1 MTVEL
6 ISSLA
11 KFQSLKN
18 EPFEIKL
25 VDAILEAKLSDVVMR
40 GKDPAGA
47 RDLYSLY
54 FQTGPVGILP
64 QGTYLLRHAKE
75 GECLIFLVPVAGNAD
90 GATYEAV
97 FN

>member
-40 GKDPAGA
+40 GKDPAG
-47 RDLYSLY
+47 
-54 FQTGPVGILP
+54 
-64 QGTYLLRHAKE
+64 QGTYIPYISK
-75 GECLIFLVPVAGNAD
+75 LVR
-90 GATYEAV
+90 
-97 FN
+97 